1 MKKLLMVM
9 FTLGT
14 VMIGTAQSY
23 NHNQSQFVNRNGH
36 DMYRNSRANDHDS
49 YGNRSVYDYG
59 NYERNRTIVSIG
71 VGLHNNGPVYG
82 QQPTHGVILGHPS
95 NTVVI
100 SNDHERRE
108 IRHNRRDYRRYQNE
122 HDF

>member
-1 MKKLLMVM
+1 MKKLLLVM

-23 NHNQSQFVNRNGH
+23 NHNQSKYANRNGN
-36 DMYRNSRANDHDS
+36 DMYRNSPANDHNS
-49 YGNRSVYDYG
+49 YGNRPVYGHG
-59 NYERNRTIVSIG
+59 NNVRNRTIVSIG
-71 VGLHNNGPVYG
+71 VGSHNNGPVYG

-95 NTVVI
+95 NTVVV
-100 SNDHERRE
+100 SNDYERRE
-108 IRHNRRDYRRYQNE
+108 IRHNRRDNRRYQNE